1 MNQINFNREMER
13 MMFAP
18 VNRGKHLFLHSCCA
32 PCSSAVLE
40 RLRTY
45 FKITVFYYNPNI
57 SWEEEYKKRVAE
69 QIRLIEWFNGQED
82 VASGEAYPI
91 AYLEGDYEPEKF
103 LEAAKGLEKEPEG
116 GPRCTKCFELRLG
129 KTVQKAK
136 EAEADFVT
144 TTLTISPLK
153 NAPLLNAIG
162 ERLSMEAG
170 ITWLPSD
177 FKKKNGYKRSTELSA
192 ERGLYRQDYCGCAFS
207 KAERARNLEK

>member
-13 MMFAP
+13 IVFAP
-18 VNRGKHLFLHSCCA
+18 ANKGKHLFLHSCCA

-57 SWEEEYKKRVAE
+57 SWEEEYKLRVAE
-69 QIRLIEWFNGQED
+69 QIRLIDWFNAQED
-82 VASGEAYPI
+82 VKRGEAYI
-91 AYLEGDYEPEKF
+91 IDYLEGDYEPEKF
-103 LEAAKGLEKEPEG
+103 FEVSKGLEKEPEG
-116 GPRCTKCFELRLG
+116 GARCTKCFELRLG

-136 EAEADFVT
+136 EAGADFVT

-162 ERLSMEAG
+162 ERLAVEYG
-170 ITWLPSD
+170 VTWLLSD

-192 ERGLYRQDYCGCAFS
+192 EQGLYRQDYCGCAFS
-207 KAERARNLEK
+207 KAERERNLEK